1 MGDDT
6 FLDEV
11 QEPVWTMKDG
21 TVIPMNKMTESHLQN
36 SIKLFSKDVGANSV
50 RLTKLIEE
58 AQRRGYE
65 LWLI

>member
-1 MGDDT
+1 MGDDI

-11 QEPVWTMKDG
+11 QEPVWTMRDG
-21 TVIPMNKMTESHLQN
+21 TVIPMNKMTENHLQN
-36 SIKLFSKDVGANSV
+36 SIKLFSKDVGANSL
-50 RLTKLIEE
+50 RLTKLITE